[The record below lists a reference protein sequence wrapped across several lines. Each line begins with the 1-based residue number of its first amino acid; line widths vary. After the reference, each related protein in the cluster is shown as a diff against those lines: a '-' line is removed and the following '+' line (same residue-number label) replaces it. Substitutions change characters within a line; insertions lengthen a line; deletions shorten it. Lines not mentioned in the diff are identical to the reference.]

1 MRRAGA
7 DREADRE
14 AGRGASEGARTAPRA
29 DVADADRVP
38 ARGQYDEAARQE
50 RLAWIR
56 QRTGAAL
63 APLDAMR
70 LCADR
75 LSGNVENAIGAVEV
89 PVGIAGPLRFRG
101 ERVRGVVHAPFATTE
116 GALVAS
122 ASRGA
127 CALTAAGG
135 VETAVLGQRMTRAP
149 AFEFAAL
156 GDALAFAGWA
166 VEQLP
171 GLRARVGEVSR
182 HARLRGVEPV
192 VAGAVVHLLFA
203 YETGDAAGQ
212 NMTTATTW
220 HAVRWLLAA
229 IPPHAARPVRHVIEA
244 NLSSDKKV
252 SLAGLDRGRG
262 YAVRAECRLPDAVL
276 RRWLRVSADEL
287 LAVHA
292 MMRGGSAQA
301 RMVGHNVNVANVVAA
316 MFTATGQDIA
326 CVHESS
332 LGELTV
338 ERADDGVRARLLLPG
353 LALGTVGGG
362 THLPAQR
369 ALLELLGCT
378 GAGTGRRLAEIVGG
392 FCLALDLSTLAAIAT
407 GEFAGAHERLGRNRP
422 AEPIA
427 AGDLGP
433 AFFEPGLRRALAT
446 PALVVRRVEV
456 LDAGPGASI
465 AGDLTAR
472 RTGRLVGVVHRRL
485 HHAEGPTDVVVKL
498 KPVDGEVQLM
508 LQGLAIAGGRR
519 LGDAFA
525 RHRDAVGF
533 TGSHLRELGVYA
545 QTDPRFVRHAPRVY
559 GLVRDDE
566 RERYALVLERLGD
579 VRLLD
584 SADDPAG
591 WGGREIEAALSG
603 IGAVHAVWMGRE
615 HELVRQPW
623 LGPVP
628 STVRMAAARPLWDAL
643 AEHAAEEHPA
653 LVDDR
658 ALARQRALVDSLPG
672 WWARTEAMPRTLA
685 HNDFNPRNVALR
697 AAGGAL
703 TLCAYD
709 WELATLQLPQ
719 HDAAELLAFVLTD
732 AAERAEVAHYLERH
746 RRAVQ
751 AAGAPVPDA
760 AIWREGFALALR
772 DLLVNRFAVYLMG
785 HAARRF
791 GFLERT
797 VRTLRHLIDLEME
810 TS

>member
-1 MRRAGA
+1 MRQGERGGAPTAPDEAPARAG
-7 DREADRE
+7 
-14 AGRGASEGARTAPRA
+14 
-29 DVADADRVP
+29 VADDDRVP
-38 ARGQYDEAARQE
+38 ARGRYDEGARQE
-50 RLAWIR
+50 RLLWLR
-56 QRTGAAL
+56 RRTGRSL
-63 APLDAMR
+63 APLAAMR
-70 LCADR
+70 LDADR
-75 LSGNVENAIGAVEV
+75 LSKNVENAIGAVEV
-89 PVGIAGPLRFRG
+89 PVGIAGPLLFRG
-101 ERVRGVVHAPFATTE
+101 DAARGVVHAPFATTE

-135 VETAVLGQRMTRAP
+135 VETRVLGQRMTRAP

-166 VEQLP
+166 AEQLP
-171 GLRARVGEVSR
+171 ALRARVAEVSR
-182 HARLRGVEPV
+182 HARLCSVEPV
-192 VAGAVVHLLFA
+192 VAGTVVHLVFA

-220 HAVRWLLAA
+220 HAMRWLLDAV
-229 IPPHAARPVRHVIEA
+229 PPHAARPVRHVIEA

-252 SLAGLDRGRG
+252 SLAALGAGRG
-262 YAVRAECRLPDAVL
+262 YAVRAECQLSDAVL
-276 RRWLRVSADEL
+276 RRWLKVGADEL

-292 MMRGGSAQA
+292 MMQGGSAHA

-316 MFTATGQDIA
+316 LFTATGQDIA

-332 LGELTV
+332 LGELAL
-338 ERADDGVRARLLLPG
+338 ERAEGGVLARLMLPG

-362 THLPAQR
+362 THLPAQH

-378 GAGTGRRLAEIVGG
+378 GPGTGRRLAEIVGG
-392 FCLALDLSTLAAIAT
+392 FCLGLDLSTLAAIAT
-407 GEFAGAHERLGRNRP
+407 GEFATAHERLGRNRP
-422 AEPIA
+422 AEPLA

-433 AFFEPGLRRALAT
+433 AFFEPGLRRALSA
-446 PALVVRRVEV
+446 PGLVVRRVEA
-456 LDAGPGASI
+456 LDGGAGASI

-485 HHAEGPTDVVVKL
+485 HHAAGPTDVVVKV
-498 KPVDGEVQLM
+498 KAVGGEVELM
-508 LQGLAIAGGRR
+508 LQGLAAAGGAR
-519 LGDAFA
+519 LGEAFA

-545 QTDPRFVRHAPRVY
+545 QLDPRFVRHVPRVY
-559 GLVRDDE
+559 GAVRDDA
-566 RERYALVLERLGD
+566 RERYALVLERLHD

-584 SADDPAG
+584 SADDPSG

-603 IGAVHAVWMGRE
+603 VGAVHAIWMGRE
-615 HELVRQPW
+615 AELVRQPW

-628 STVRMAAARPLWDAL
+628 STVRMAAARPLWEAL

-653 LVDDR
+653 LMDAAALDR
-658 ALARQRALVDSLPG
+658 HRALVRSLPG

-697 AAGGAL
+697 ARGGAL

-719 HDAAELLAFVLTD
+719 HDAAELLAFVLD
-732 AAERAEVAHYLERH
+732 ERAERVEVAHYVERH

-760 AIWREGFALALR
+760 AVWREGFALALR

-785 HAARRF
+785 HAARRY
-791 GFLERT
+791 GFVERS
-797 VRTLRHLIDLEME
+797 VRTLRHLIDLELE
-810 TS
+810 TP